1 MQMPSRVNH
10 YFCFMEVTDSLIEKL
25 ANLAKL
31 KFNVIE
37 KEEIKKDL
45 QKMIQFVQKLDQ
57 VDTVGVEPLMHMGDN
72 INIMRQDEEFDTVT
86 REDALKNAPIYDNS
100 FFKVPK
106 VISREK

>member
-1 MQMPSRVNH
+1 
-10 YFCFMEVTDSLIEKL
+10 MEVTDSLIQKL

-86 REDALKNAPIYDNS
+86 REDALKNAPIHDNS